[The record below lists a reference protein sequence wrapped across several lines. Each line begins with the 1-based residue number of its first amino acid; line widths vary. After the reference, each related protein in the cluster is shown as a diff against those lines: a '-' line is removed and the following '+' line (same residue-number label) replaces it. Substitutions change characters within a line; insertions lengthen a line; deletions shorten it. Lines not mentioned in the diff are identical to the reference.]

1 MRKKYTGNL
10 KAQIVMELLKEEKTI
25 SQIASE
31 YEVHPTQLNKWKSIV
46 KESLPKILEDNRKKD
61 NAIEKEQQRQI
72 EELYSEIGR
81 LTTQLTWLKKKSGI
95 KLE

>member
-1 MRKKYTGNL
+1 MRKKYTGDL
-10 KAQIVMELLKEEKTI
+10 KAQIVMEMLKEEKTI

-61 NAIEKEQQRQI
+61 NALEKAQQRQI
-72 EELYSEIGR
+72 EELYAEVGR
-81 LTTQLTWLKKKSGI
+81 LTTQLTWIKKKSGI

>member
-1 MRKKYTGNL
+1 MRKKYSGNL

-25 SQIASE
+25 SQIAFE

-46 KESLPKILEDNRKKD
+46 KESLPKILEDNRRKD
-61 NAIEKEQQRQI
+61 NAIEKEQQKQI
-72 EELYSEIGR
+72 EDLYAEIGR